1 MGGCLMGMYLTGVYL
16 MSVCLL
22 AVYLMSVHLISM
34 HLTPAMSVNRLSLQ
48 LFNNYNAAPNPA
60 AVSAIQLQVI
70 NACVPANFTNHANE
84 VFTPLG
90 CPGFGIKARYL
101 RCQAMFHYNSNVA
114 PNLVNLERAWR
125 SRQAP
130 LMSEEGRASHRDT
143 LHRYTPHRRVSHSR
157 VPHGRVPQDFPQS
170 FKPGPLH
177 GSEVD
182 EDERDD
188 RTKSEVLTVNLA
200 GAFIRLALLEAK
212 KAFQHIDDNN
222 QPVVSDTNWSQYTC
236 EALTAFLD
244 NPDQD
249 EYI

>member
-48 LFNNYNAAPNPA
+48 LFNNYNAVQAHANAAPNPA

-90 CPGFGIKARYL
+90 CPGFGIKARWL
-101 RCQAMFHYNSNVA
+101 RCQAMFHYNPNVA

-125 SRQAP
+125 SREAP
-130 LMSEEGRASHRDT
+130 LNLPCQRRGVHLIGIHLIGVYLIVVYLMGVCLKTFHSPSSRALSMAAKST
-143 LHRYTPHRRVSHSR
+143 KTSATT
-157 VPHGRVPQDFPQS
+157 
-170 FKPGPLH
+170 GP
-177 GSEVD
+177 SP
-182 EDERDD
+182 R
-188 RTKSEVLTVNLA
+188 S
-200 GAFIRLALLEAK
+200 
-212 KAFQHIDDNN
+212 
-222 QPVVSDTNWSQYTC
+222 
-236 EALTAFLD
+236 
-244 NPDQD
+244 
-249 EYI
+249 